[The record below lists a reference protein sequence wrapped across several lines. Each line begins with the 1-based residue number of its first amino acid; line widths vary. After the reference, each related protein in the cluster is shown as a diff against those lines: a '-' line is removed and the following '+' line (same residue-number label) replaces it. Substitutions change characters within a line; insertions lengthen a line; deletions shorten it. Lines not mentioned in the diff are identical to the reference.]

1 MWWCV
6 LALPLGWLLL
16 KGDWRSNF
24 FHVNHAIKIGN
35 YGSVVIASPDTDIF
49 ASALQ
54 HFCNLKCFDLEE
66 LWFVSGRGNS
76 RTFFPIHDLINYLN
90 SDLVENLPAIHT
102 LTRCY
107 TASKVGT
114 KSRADR
120 EITNCYQLLY
130 ACGRD
135 TLREET
141 IADVEKFLLKCI
153 TKHDVDTFDE
163 LRFIVYYDKHL
174 VFDIEHFPPTSDT
187 ISQHILRSCLQCY
200 TWLHPAFWETL
211 TWIHSNMV
219 ID

>member
-1 MWWCV
+1 M
-6 LALPLGWLLL
+6 
-16 KGDWRSNF
+16 K
-24 FHVNHAIKIGN
+24 
-35 YGSVVIASPDTDIF
+35 Y
-49 ASALQ
+49 
-54 HFCNLKCFDLEE
+54 FDLEE

-120 EITNCYQLLY
+120 ERTNCYQLLY
-130 ACGRD
+130 AFGRD
-135 TLREET
+135 ALREET

-174 VFDIEHFPPTSDT
+174 VFDTEHFPPTSDT
-187 ISQHILRSCLQCY
+187 IRQHILRSHLQCY
-200 TWLHPAFWETL
+200 TWLHPAFLGNIDLDPLKYGYRL
-211 TWIHSNMV
+211 TEDSNLV
-219 ID
+219 PIRSVKPSVPSNFPQPWNCQKCSKASICKYRLLEICYCQFYECDASSRC